1 MEEKTKLTLSFSE
14 TAKLIGTGKDNVS
27 RLVNEGILGFI
38 TFDKLHNNKRIP
50 VNEVQRFIKANTGY
64 FKTNPS

>member
-14 TAKLIGTGKDNVS
+14 AAKLIGTGKDNVS

-38 TFDKLHNNKRIP
+38 AFDKLKNNKRIP
-50 VNEVQRFIKANTGY
+50 VIEVQRFIKENTG
-64 FKTNPS
+64 FLKVNPS